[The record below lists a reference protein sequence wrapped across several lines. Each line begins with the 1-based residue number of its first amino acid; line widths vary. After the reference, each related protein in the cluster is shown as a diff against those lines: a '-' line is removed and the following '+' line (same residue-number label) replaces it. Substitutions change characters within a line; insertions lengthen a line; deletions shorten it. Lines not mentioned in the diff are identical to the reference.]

1 MTSQRLQ
8 FGQGFWV
15 WWVALILVGVVMQYL
30 LAGAAAKEQL
40 GFFGGTAVVGALRW
54 RVIRGQAFPS
64 RWQVLACMGA
74 YAVGFAAGHALLH
87 AIVGPAGGYVVFWA
101 AVAIVSA
108 VITGITLLLLL
119 RQRFPASSENCR

>member
-1 MTSQRLQ
+1 
-8 FGQGFWV
+8 
-15 WWVALILVGVVMQYL
+15 
-30 LAGAAAKEQL
+30 
-40 GFFGGTAVVGALRW
+40 
-54 RVIRGQAFPS
+54 
-64 RWQVLACMGA
+64 MGA

-119 RQRFPASSENCR
+119 RQRFPESPENCR

>member
-30 LAGAAAKEQL
+30 LAGALAKEQL

-87 AIVGPAGGYVVFWA
+87 AIVGPAGGYVVFWGCGRDRVRGDYRDYTPVVVA
-101 AVAIVSA
+101 AAFSR
-108 VITGITLLLLL
+108 IT
-119 RQRFPASSENCR
+119 